1 MSNSFYIVVT
11 SDASTAQYPENK
23 PAKFKMQLLNQQHL
37 SEDWEVAMTH
47 IIYPHTWEN
56 VYNQQLS
63 YQLSCNSDSP
73 WTLPIYLPS
82 GIYRTVDDVINGMVT
97 GLQSAFPD
105 IYLKSGKKIKHIGGT
120 DCFYIYSKAQHHYEL
135 KLPPT
140 FQVTLPK
147 NLARALGYLNHHDR
161 VPVLYQISVPT
172 TVQLNKNQSVI
183 LTTTTTTLRRN
194 DELVWGM
201 LSKHSFQTM
210 YIYSDLIESLV
221 VGDVQ
226 ANILRSIVP
235 RGQPGETV
243 AEEIKTPTYHRL
255 RTSVFSSVEI
265 NIRGDTG
272 QLISFV
278 SGIVRVTLHFR
289 RRAIL

>member
-1 MSNSFYIVVT
+1 
-11 SDASTAQYPENK
+11 
-23 PAKFKMQLLNQQHL
+23 
-37 SEDWEVAMTH
+37 MTNV
-47 IIYPHTWEN
+47 IYPHTWQN
-56 VYNQQLS
+56 VHHNQVS
-63 YQLSCNSDSP
+63 YLLSCHEDFS

-82 GIYRTVDDVINGMVT
+82 GNYRTVDDLVRGMVT
-97 GLQSAFPD
+97 GLHSAFPD
-105 IYLKSGKKIKHIGGT
+105 IFFESRETIKRIGGSE
-120 DCFYIYSKAQHHYEL
+120 CFYIRTKAQCYYEFH
-135 KLPPT
+135 LPPG

-147 NLARALGYLNHHDR
+147 NLARALGYLNHHDL
-161 VPVLYQISVPT
+161 VPALYRIKSPIS
-172 TVQLNKNQSVI
+172 VQLNKNQSVT
-183 LTTTTTTLRRN
+183 LTATTTTVRRG

-226 ANILRSIVP
+226 ANLLRMIVP

-243 AEEIKTPTYHRL
+243 AEEIKIPTYHRL
-255 RTSVFSSVEI
+255 RTSIFSSVEI

-272 QLISFV
+272 QLISFA
-278 SGIVRVTLHFR
+278 SSAVRVTLHFR

>member
-56 VYNQQLS
+56 VHSQQLS
-63 YQLSCNSDSP
+63 YQLSCNTDSP

-82 GIYRTVDDVINGMVT
+82 GIYRTVDDVVSGMVT

-105 IYLKSGKKIKHIGGT
+105 IYLKSGKRIKRIGGA
-120 DCFYIYSKAQHHYEL
+120 DCFYIYSKAQHYHEF

-140 FQVTLPK
+140 FQVTFPK

-161 VPVLYQISVPT
+161 VPALYQISVPT
-172 TVQLNKNQSVI
+172 SVQLNKNQSVTLSAI
-183 LTTTTTTLRRN
+183 RTTLRRN
-194 DELVWGM
+194 DELVWSM

-226 ANILRSIVP
+226 PNILRSIVP
-235 RGQPGETV
+235 CGQPGEMV

-255 RTSVFSSVEI
+255 RTSVFFSMEI
-265 NIRGDTG
+265 NIYVWHRTSNT
-272 QLISFV
+272 SF
-278 SGIVRVTLHFR
+278 SASCNSLRCFYL
-289 RRAIL
+289 